1 MSPGGGRTW
10 SFEAL
15 WLFEWEGAQHSHSQ
29 REQQAGSQ
37 RRASPAQITDPALVN
52 ARGMAASGT
61 SPFRVSDNTTGISTL
76 YRVDP
81 VTNVTT
87 KQALTMSIPGAR
99 NVTGQVFASV
109 ACLYAANFR
118 AGTIDVVKGSGSAPN
133 LAGAFTDPNLPA
145 GYSPFNVQNI
155 GGKLYV
161 TYALQDS
168 TRTDD
173 VAGAG
178 HGFVDVF
185 DLQGVFLACVAS
197 QGTLDSPWDLALA
210 PSSFGQL
217 SDGDGNP
224 LTLDGPWVLA
234 ATQSLTRRFARL
246 AAGDGGESRPAASL
260 D

>member
-15 WLFEWEGAQHSHSQ
+15 SLSEGEGAQRSHSQ

-52 ARGMAASGT
+52 AWGMAASAT
-61 SPFRVSDNTTGISTL
+61 SPFWVSDNTTGVSTW

-81 VTNVTT
+81 VTNATT
-87 KQALTMSIPGAR
+87 KQALTVSIPGAG
-99 NVTGQVFASV
+99 NVTGRVFAGV
-109 ACLYAANFR
+109 AYLYAANFR
-118 AGTIDVVKGSGSAPN
+118 AGTIDVVKDSGSAPN
-133 LAGAFTDPNLPA
+133 LAGAFTDPSLPA

-178 HGFVDVF
+178 HGFVDMF
-185 DLQGVFLACVAS
+185 DLQGVFLARVAS
-197 QGTLDSPWDLALA
+197 RRKA
-210 PSSFGQL
+210 PSIRHGA
-217 SDGDGNP
+217 
-224 LTLDGPWVLA
+224 WR
-234 ATQSLTRRFARL
+234 SLHPH
-246 AAGDGGESRPAASL
+246 SAS
-260 D
+260 